1 MKTRLGEA
9 IPNPAKF
16 SKPGRFEKEN
26 FVMLKRYSLTDSL
39 LSISLYQNNIPITL
53 IVILYLKV
61 RQAL

>member
-1 MKTRLGEA
+1 
-9 IPNPAKF
+9 
-16 SKPGRFEKEN
+16 
-26 FVMLKRYSLTDSL
+26 MLKRYSLTDSL